1 MAETPEYQ
9 FESDLPSALLKAINQ
24 PVTYAVP
31 IVPCAPNCQKT
42 HMHNFEFNYAKN
54 SSSPM
59 KQRPG
64 Q

>member
-1 MAETPEYQ
+1 
-9 FESDLPSALLKAINQ
+9 LKAINQ
-24 PVTYAVP
+24 PVALIPV
-31 IVPCAPNCQKT
+31 VPCAPNCQKT